1 MNELLRKS
9 KLFLNRNASTILTI
23 VGGAGV
29 IVTAVTAVKA
39 TPKALAL
46 IENAKEEKGEELT
59 KFEVLKVAGPAYV
72 PSVLTGTATIACI
85 FGANII
91 SKHQQ
96 ATLMSA
102 YALLD
107 NSYKEYR
114 TKVDEIYGEE
124 AGKQVREEIAKDQ
137 YTGDDILLEDGKE
150 LFYDFYSGRYF
161 ESTKE
166 AVLKA
171 EYETNRALFV
181 NCAVGLNEFYS
192 FLGLAEMPELDNVG
206 WACGQMDEMYWHPWI
221 EFQHEEIVIDE
232 DSSEEAGLECTIIHL
247 PMEPVMGYLEY

>member
-1 MNELLRKS
+1 MNKLLRQS
-9 KLFLNRNASTILTI
+9 KLFINRNASTILTCM
-23 VGGAGV
+23 GGAGV
-29 IVTAVTAVKA
+29 IATAVMAVKA
-39 TPKALAL
+39 TPKALTL
-46 IENAKEEKGEELT
+46 LDKAKEEKGEELT
-59 KFEVLKVAGPAYV
+59 KMEAFKVAAPMYI
-72 PSVLTGTATIACI
+72 PSVITGTATIACI
-85 FGANII
+85 FGANIV
-91 SKHQQ
+91 SKRQQ

-107 NSYKEYR
+107 SSYKEYKN
-114 TKVDEIYGEE
+114 KVDELYGEE
-124 AGKQVREEIAKDQ
+124 AGEKVREEITKDK
-137 YTGDDILLEDGKE
+137 YTGDGLLLEDDTE

-166 AVLKA
+166 AVLRA
-171 EYETNRALFV
+171 EYETNRSLFV

-192 FLGLAEMPELDNVG
+192 FLGLDEMPEFDDVG

>member
-1 MNELLRKS
+1 MNELLRQS
-9 KLFLNRNASTILTI
+9 KLFINRNASTILTCI
-23 VGGAGV
+23 GGAGV
-29 IVTAVTAVKA
+29 ITTAVMAAKA
-39 TPKALAL
+39 TPKALTL
-46 IENAKEEKGEELT
+46 LDKAKEEKGEELT
-59 KFEVLKVAGPAYV
+59 KFETVKVAGPMYI
-72 PSVLTGTATIACI
+72 PSVITGMATIACI

-91 SKHQQ
+91 SKRQQ

-107 NSYKEYR
+107 NSYKEYKN
-114 TKVDEIYGEE
+114 KVNELYGEE
-124 AGKQVREEIAKDQ
+124 AGEKVREEIAKDK
-137 YTGDDILLEDGKE
+137 YTGDGLLLEDDTE

-161 ESTKE
+161 ESTRE
-166 AVLKA
+166 AVIQA

-192 FLGLAEMPELDNVG
+192 FLGLDEMPEFDDVG